1 MISRHTVTVTHPLIL
16 HQYASRWLAKAFRKA
31 AAFWSLDSDLQEKPL
46 PSAKVGFSSSLEIH
60 EAFTFNRLTQTHKFK
75 RHHCTHV
82 TWVIVEC
89 SMYWNDTTL
98 SKDSQALSC
107 RTHFLSSS
115 FINCVTSEKTQTSSS
130 GKTCFIRN
138 FCLVLSHSHTIW
150 CSASYMAACRKDTLI
165 HFTYCTS
172 SMSYVSKLH
181 DIDQEHKSPTRV
193 LVAAKHCKRRCSPIQ
208 IHQTLCKWN
217 QISIPMEASSTSLA
231 SLEPRAPSGP
241 LPHQKINLNIREN
254 TMVLR
259 RHHNMRNA
267 QKTATNRC
275 KLRPTQKRWLKQ
287 RWWLSYVCSWSQDIV
302 RLKTVREMQF
312 TSSIRW
318 CAIDRKSHHK
328 LSVTSCISTYHHI
341 SSSLQDTLRLMFP
354 HLLHTVWRWLYCIR
368 RHFQYLLVNSL
379 LT

>member
-172 SMSYVSKLH
+172 SMSYEYIWVICFKT
-181 DIDQEHKSPTRV
+181 QWYRPGT
-193 LVAAKHCKRRCSPIQ
+193 
-208 IHQTLCKWN
+208 
-217 QISIPMEASSTSLA
+217 QISNPGTCCCKALQTALLANSNPPDPVQVESNINSDGSFFNLSRVPGTSSAFWTITSSEDKFEYSRKYHGASDASQHEKCTNDSNESLQTPTNTKAMIETKMMAKLRLQLIPRYREAQDCTWDAIYLKH
-231 SLEPRAPSGP
+231 P
-241 LPHQKINLNIREN
+241 L
-254 TMVLR
+254 
-259 RHHNMRNA
+259 MRNRQEITSQA
-267 QKTATNRC
+267 QCHFLHIN
-275 KLRPTQKRWLKQ
+275 PSPHFVQ
-287 RWWLSYVCSWSQDIV
+287 
-302 RLKTVREMQF
+302 
-312 TSSIRW
+312 
-318 CAIDRKSHHK
+318 
-328 LSVTSCISTYHHI
+328 STRY
-341 SSSLQDTLRLMFP
+341 T
-354 HLLHTVWRWLYCIR
+354 
-368 RHFQYLLVNSL
+368 
-379 LT
+379 